1 MDTIR
6 IAVAYT
12 NETTGQPAIAPAEA
26 QGPERGLRS
35 LADWELLLVGGGDFE
50 PEWP

>member
-6 IAVAYT
+6 IAVAHT
-12 NETTGQPAIAPAEA
+12 FETTDQPAIAPADA
-26 QGPERGLRS
+26 QRPERGVRN

-50 PEWP
+50 PDGP

>member
-6 IAVAYT
+6 IAVAHT
-12 NETTGQPAIAPAEA
+12 FETTDQPAIAPADA
-26 QGPERGLRS
+26 QSPERGLRG
-35 LADWELLLVGGGDFE
+35 LTDWELLLVGGGDFE

>member
-6 IAVAYT
+6 IAAAHT
-12 NETTGQPAIAPAEA
+12 NETTDQPAIAPAEA
-26 QGPERGLRS
+26 QRPERGVRS